1 MNGKLNVEPRTTQSL
16 LNIKDVQESSKMSRS
31 SVYKEISEGRIKPVR
46 DGQALRFVASEID
59 QWILD
64 RIAAR

>member
-1 MNGKLNVEPRTTQSL
+1 MNGKLNVEPRTAQSL
-16 LNIKDVQESSKMSRS
+16 LNIKDVQESSKLSRS
-31 SVYKEISEGRIKPVR
+31 SVYKEISEGRIKPVKV
-46 DGQALRFVASEID
+46 GKALRFVASEID